1 MCLGMLNVML
11 CPHLGWQ
18 GLASCSSHPLHLS
31 GSLVHPLSLLEGTG
45 VRTSV
50 FSAQHRQACSAV
62 PQGHVWEGGDTRV
75 TSGGLPEAW
84 VTALTM
90 ETLLRAPHLQQLAA
104 TGAVWLRVS
113 IRGMGT
119 ALNTSGDPFG

>member
-1 MCLGMLNVML
+1 MLPSDFVSKGTALSCCCRGGVEHLQAGMCLGMLNMRL

-50 FSAQHRQACSAV
+50 FFLLSTDRRALRYPRAMCGKV
-62 PQGHVWEGGDTRV
+62 V
-75 TSGGLPEAW
+75 TP
-84 VTALTM
+84 V
-90 ETLLRAPHLQQLAA
+90 
-104 TGAVWLRVS
+104 
-113 IRGMGT
+113 
-119 ALNTSGDPFG
+119 

>member
-1 MCLGMLNVML
+1 M
-11 CPHLGWQ
+11 
-18 GLASCSSHPLHLS
+18 
-31 GSLVHPLSLLEGTG
+31 
-45 VRTSV
+45 
-50 FSAQHRQACSAV
+50 
-62 PQGHVWEGGDTRV
+62 

-104 TGAVWLRVS
+104 TGAVWLGVS

-119 ALNTSGDPFG
+119 ALNTSRDPFG

>member
-1 MCLGMLNVML
+1 M
-11 CPHLGWQ
+11 
-18 GLASCSSHPLHLS
+18 
-31 GSLVHPLSLLEGTG
+31 
-45 VRTSV
+45 
-50 FSAQHRQACSAV
+50 
-62 PQGHVWEGGDTRV
+62 WEGGDTRV

-104 TGAVWLRVS
+104 MGAVWLGGS